1 MGAIHHAE
9 WGLPNQDGLA
19 EQGRLYG
26 AERRGVI
33 KVKYH
38 IEQIDEA
45 DIRMRTDNMRAFVCI
60 PTCRWK
66 PRSQW
71 PNSTCRSL
79 SYIPQPCTLLP
90 TSPLSQASLL
100 RHQQLLSSPPFSTS
114 SAPLFARLIVTLS
127 VPPSFAVC
135 DCQPLRFSPTAFF
148 IVPLYS
154 SLSPHTVQRYHD
166 RSDVIMDVGWRMSA
180 G

>member
-45 DIRMRTDNMRAFVCI
+45 DIRMRIDNMRAFVCI

-135 DCQPLRFSPTAFF
+135 DCQPTPLLTHCLLHCAIVLFTFST
-148 IVPLYS
+148 YR
-154 SLSPHTVQRYHD
+154 TTD
-166 RSDVIMDVGWRMSA
+166 RKSVV
-180 G
+180 